1 MAAPHVAGTVALC
14 IYSGACAGLSPS
26 QIVEK
31 IRGDAETY
39 NIAHSSYGF
48 IGDPLHPVSGRY
60 YGFLLRAVRY

>member
-1 MAAPHVAGTVALC
+1 
-14 IYSGACAGLSPS
+14 
-26 QIVEK
+26 VEK

-60 YGFLLRAVRY
+60 YGFLLRAALY